1 MPVIHDL
8 ENIFLQHLKS
18 PKHHMKA
25 AGDGKVITESPLLN
39 LFLNTLQSTPKTLF
53 SSDKEGEE
61 SSSNTEVE
69 R

>member
-1 MPVIHDL
+1 M
-8 ENIFLQHLKS
+8 KS

-25 AGDGKVITESPLLN
+25 SVASSDVSNDASTNGKVMSESPLLN
-39 LFLNTLQSTPKTLF
+39 LFLNTLQTTPQTFF